1 MPLRRFGDWF
11 LGLFRRAPRQEEDPV
26 RRRGPALHVVIL
38 DGTMSSLA
46 DRYETNA
53 GKTYKLLREA
63 GHTANLTL
71 HYEAGIQWRDWRETY
86 TVMTGKGINR
96 QIRRAYGVLASRYRE
111 GDRIILIGYS
121 RGAYAVRSLA
131 GVIGKVGL
139 LHPHEAIERNIRQAY
154 RLYQLRSDPTTRAA
168 FRSAYCHPE
177 VRIDAIGVWETVKA
191 LGLRLPLLWRL
202 TEEKHSIPRSPA
214 RAACRLRLSCAWDR
228 RNPRGLSPRFV
239 VLSRKTSMG
248 GSSRSGS
255 VARMMMSAARSG
267 IFSPRARLPIS
278 RSSGFLN
285 GSLIVAFH
293 FPQAG
298 KAVSRRIRSH
308 HWSALGA
315 AGGSCSCC
323 ASVGWW
329 GGSHPSSSTH
339 PPKITRAVQNCQ
351 FGHRPKRKKGPTG
364 RNGLLS
370 ASLISASAQR
380 AGASPARHLPAVC
393 ARRRAS
399 PLRRLSA
406 LELHPHASRALPWQN

>member
-46 DRYETNA
+46 DGYETNA

-121 RGAYAVRSLA
+121 RGSYAVRSLA

-139 LHPHEAIERNIRQAY
+139 LRPHEAIERNIRQAY

-168 FRSAYCHPE
+168 FRAAYCHAE
-177 VRIDAIGVWETVKA
+177 VRIDAIGVWDTVKA

-202 TEEKHSIPRSPA
+202 TEEKHSFHDHRLGPHVAFGFHALGIDETRGGYLPVLWSSPDNFDGRVEQVWFRGTHGDVGGQIGDFLPARPLANIPLVWLLERLADCGLPLPAGWQGRFPQDPLAPMVSTWRGWGKLFLLRKRRLVGREPSEFLHPSAKDHPRGAELPVWSPA
-214 RAACRLRLSCAWDR
+214 Q
-228 RNPRGLSPRFV
+228 
-239 VLSRKTSMG
+239 KEE
-248 GSSRSGS
+248 GSNRTK
-255 VARMMMSAARSG
+255 R
-267 IFSPRARLPIS
+267 PT
-278 RSSGFLN
+278 N
-285 GSLIVAFH
+285 G
-293 FPQAG
+293 
-298 KAVSRRIRSH
+298 
-308 HWSALGA
+308 
-315 AGGSCSCC
+315 
-323 ASVGWW
+323 
-329 GGSHPSSSTH
+329 
-339 PPKITRAVQNCQ
+339 
-351 FGHRPKRKKGPTG
+351 
-364 RNGLLS
+364 
-370 ASLISASAQR
+370 
-380 AGASPARHLPAVC
+380 
-393 ARRRAS
+393 
-399 PLRRLSA
+399 
-406 LELHPHASRALPWQN
+406 